1 MKRRGI
7 SLLLCMSMIA
17 GVVAGCGGTSET
29 AESKVP
35 ETTEKKAVV
44 AKTEPFGDNIVYD
57 PSVEINNGEDIT
69 IEFWEWGSDELF
81 QELIDGYTAIHP
93 NVTIELVNNPW
104 DDYWTK
110 LPLVLQG
117 EDGPAIFNIHNS
129 YHENIINYCAPYEI
143 PLSDLQADY
152 TGVDAHVTDGQVYY
166 IDYGMMT
173 GSVYYNKDMWAEAG
187 LSDADIPKT
196 WDEFREVAKKL
207 TKKEGDNFIQAGVN
221 MNSEFY
227 QTFLLGV
234 NYQLGQN
241 LFDETGKTATIN
253 TDSMKQIM
261 QLFLDMYEVD
271 GSCSKDFGTSG
282 SESFGQGQSAMTI
295 MWGHYNNT
303 LQNDYPDINYG
314 VFEIP
319 TFDGEPYA
327 YNRYNGESTFGVNK
341 NADEASQAVAQDI
354 IRYFMAN
361 DELQKNFNLAMQ
373 TFPAKNSLADD
384 ADILAQPSMSVL
396 AEHIDHYIW
405 PGPMP
410 ATVEESLKTAGQEI
424 VYNGVSIEDA
434 LQTAEDTIN
443 AHLKTKDF
451 TSVESLYKYAE

>member
-1 MKRRGI
+1 
-7 SLLLCMSMIA
+7 
-17 GVVAGCGGTSET
+17 
-29 AESKVP
+29 
-35 ETTEKKAVV
+35 
-44 AKTEPFGDNIVYD
+44 
-57 PSVEINNGEDIT
+57 
-69 IEFWEWGSDELF
+69 
-81 QELIDGYTAIHP
+81 
-93 NVTIELVNNPW
+93 
-104 DDYWTK
+104 
-110 LPLVLQG
+110 
-117 EDGPAIFNIHNS
+117 
-129 YHENIINYCAPYEI
+129 
-143 PLSDLQADY
+143 
-152 TGVDAHVTDGQVYY
+152 
-166 IDYGMMT
+166 
-173 GSVYYNKDMWAEAG
+173 
-187 LSDADIPKT
+187 
-196 WDEFREVAKKL
+196 
-207 TKKEGDNFIQAGVN
+207 
-221 MNSEFY
+221 
-227 QTFLLGV
+227 
-234 NYQLGQN
+234 
-241 LFDETGKTATIN
+241 
-253 TDSMKQIM
+253 
-261 QLFLDMYEVD
+261 
-271 GSCSKDFGTSG
+271 
-282 SESFGQGQSAMTI
+282 MTI